1 MANHR
6 IIDCQQHFVPPKYK
20 KMLADIGV
28 MGSGENVFP
37 RWEIPETLEKM
48 DENGVETAIGS
59 IASPG
64 FYFGDIEFAKKL
76 CRVANEESAETVAGH
91 PKRFG
96 GLVNVP
102 LPDVGAAIKEVEYGL
117 DQLKLDGV
125 LLLSHHGD
133 LYLGQPEEDEF
144 YAELNRRGATA
155 VIHPLRT
162 ENMDTLPKMGFK
174 AGMTE
179 LTFGTTRAIINLLYW
194 GVFAK
199 YPKIKWLMPHAG
211 GVMPFLTF
219 RLNSFF
225 EHNEVVQKRLP
236 GGLYKWLAELY
247 YDTTLS
253 ALPGPLSCLMAI
265 ADPAKIVYG
274 SDYPFALRREYDM
287 AMTTKGMEEFKGWT
301 PEQLSKMWRE
311 NALKLFPRFA

>member
-28 MGSGENVFP
+28 AGSGENQFP

-48 DENGVETAIGS
+48 DENGVEVAIGS

-64 FYFGDIEFAKKL
+64 FYFGDIEFSKKL
-76 CRVANEESAETVAGH
+76 ARTANEESAEIVAGH
-91 PKRFG
+91 PNRFG

-102 LPDVGAAIKEVEYGL
+102 LPDVDAAIKELEYGL
-117 DQLKLDGV
+117 DELKLDGV
-125 LLLSHHGD
+125 LLLSHQGD
-133 LYLGQPEEDEF
+133 RHLGQPEEDEL
-144 YAELNRRGATA
+144 YAEMDRRGVTA

-162 ENMDTLPKMGFK
+162 ENVDTLPKLGFK

-199 YPKIKWLMPHAG
+199 YPNIKWVMPHAG

-225 EHNEVVQKRLP
+225 ENNEDVQKRLP
-236 GGLYKWLAELY
+236 GGLYKWLREQY

-253 ALPGPLSCLMAI
+253 ALPGPLACLMEI
-265 ADPAKIVYG
+265 ADPEKIVFG

-287 AMTTKGMEEFKGWT
+287 TKTIEGMENFKGWT
-301 PEQLSKMWRE
+301 DAQREKMWRQ
-311 NALKLFPRFA
+311 NALKIFPRFG